1 MSKYL
6 LFEKSAIESL
16 VSKTGFQSI
25 EFSLGKDLIDY
36 VCGNKQGNQLDNLCI
51 KNFKTSC

>member
-36 VCGNKQGNQLDNLCI
+36 VCAG
-51 KNFKTSC
+51 